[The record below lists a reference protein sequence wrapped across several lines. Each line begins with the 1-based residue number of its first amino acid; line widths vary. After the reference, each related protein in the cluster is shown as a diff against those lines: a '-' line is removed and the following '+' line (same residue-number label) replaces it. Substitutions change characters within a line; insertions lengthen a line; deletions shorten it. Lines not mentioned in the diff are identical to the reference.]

1 MTELE
6 QKLRNIADE
15 KDLKI
20 LPENIKKD
28 VQIFDIIGTLENSGI
43 DTSDATATANDIV
56 QDATAYVN
64 GEKITGS
71 MPNNGVLTY
80 TPSEQEQTIPAGY
93 TSGGTVKAI
102 DYSDTLTPAEYT
114 TALATANEI
123 LSRKHIMTYV
133 SDGLI
138 AHYIL
143 SENTN
148 NSIDGSMNLTN
159 SGLTFVDNTCYNS
172 SISNIAST
180 RTLAD
185 IDYNNFTIS
194 IYAKSTD
201 TGLTSKEHAMLFGF
215 FGTSTNTSCALKAY
229 YGKLG
234 IERYLNNNI
243 VSTYKINQNE
253 WHRYTA
259 VISNGT
265 ITLYVDTEQVLQ
277 TSIGGST
284 PTSLGLMNYTNQTG
298 MGWIGYTSNALIYN
312 RALTSEEIIQNY
324 SVDKEVTE

>member
-1 MTELE
+1 
-6 QKLRNIADE
+6 
-15 KDLKI
+15 
-20 LPENIKKD
+20 
-28 VQIFDIIGTLENSGI
+28 
-43 DTSDATATANDIV
+43 
-56 QDATAYVN
+56 
-64 GEKITGS
+64 
-71 MPNNGVLTY
+71 MPNNGELTY
-80 TPSEQEQTIPAGY
+80 TPSQSAQTIPAGY

-114 TALATANEI
+114 TALATAKEI
-123 LSRKHIMTYV
+123 LSGKYITTYV

-148 NSIDGSMNLTN
+148 NSINGSMNLTN

-172 SISNIAST
+172 STSGIAST

-185 IDYNNFTIS
+185 MEYTEFTLS

-201 TGLTSKEHAMLFGF
+201 TSLTSKEHTMLFGF
-215 FGTSTNTSCALKAY
+215 FGASDDTSCALKAY

-234 IERYLNNNI
+234 IERYNDNSI
-243 VSTYKINQNE
+243 VSTYTINPNE

-265 ITLYVDTEQVLQ
+265 ITLYADVEQVLQ
-277 TSIGGST
+277 TSISGIT
-284 PTSLGLMNYTNQTG
+284 PTSLGLMNYTNQIR